1 MRKQLAAAMACL
13 LVLGLGNTAYADG
26 DNIGITITDITPRE
40 EQNSETQ
47 NAYAAGGYFPLQIQT
62 AEDEGVRLLIKT
74 FVVPQGTSPQ
84 ALIEEGLT
92 RRGVEYQVSDILRRE
107 LEGSSESRQVSQTV
121 TIPSETDETD
131 KLLALLEPSISYNED
146 GYTGTLTLDRD
157 SVHAEVSDTTGYR
170 YTIQDTR
177 EYTGLA
183 RNDPY
188 YIPKTA
194 EKNGVT
200 LRLADIQWTAAN
212 GGLDCQGFPTRY
224 NAAALYTGTG
234 YGARAEGYLVRAAYT
249 GEAVKTNVGDVMYS
263 IVYEEVSP
271 AVPDIDPLESRIPWE
286 MLLFVSLLIAVAA
299 GAVFVMPRAIKMG
312 KRFWEEQGRRK
323 RNKDPYAGRE
333 PMDLP
338 EMLDEMDRGLEEER

>member
-1 MRKQLAAAMACL
+1 MRKQLAAAIACL
-13 LVLGLGNTAYADG
+13 LVLGVGTTAYADG

-40 EQNSETQ
+40 ERKNETQ
-47 NAYAAGGYFPLQIQT
+47 NAYIAGGYFPLQIQT

-92 RRGVEYQVSDILRRE
+92 RRGVEYQVSDILRQE

-157 SVHAEVSDTTGYR
+157 SVRTEVSDTTGYS

-271 AVPDIDPLESRIPWE
+271 AVPDIDPTGKDFPWE

-299 GAVFVMPRAIKMG
+299 GAVFAVPRVIKMG

-323 RNKDPYAGRE
+323 RNKEPYAGRE

-338 EMLDEMDRGLEEER
+338 EMLNEMDRGLEEER

>member
-1 MRKQLAAAMACL
+1 MRKQLAAAIACL

-92 RRGVEYQVSDILRRE
+92 RRGVEYQVSDILRQE

-157 SVHAEVSDTTGYR
+157 SVRTEVSDTTGYS

-263 IVYEEVSP
+263 IRTTPSVMEMRTLLGKTYKSYNY
-271 AVPDIDPLESRIPWE
+271 PLHAPKSN
-286 MLLFVSLLIAVAA
+286 VND
-299 GAVFVMPRAIKMG
+299 
-312 KRFWEEQGRRK
+312 GRC
-323 RNKDPYAGRE
+323 
-333 PMDLP
+333 
-338 EMLDEMDRGLEEER
+338 

>member
-1 MRKQLAAAMACL
+1 VRKQLAAAIACL
-13 LVLGLGNTAYADG
+13 LVLGVGTTAYADG

-40 EQNSETQ
+40 ERNSETQ

-74 FVVPQGTSPQ
+74 FVVPQDTPPQ
-84 ALIEEGLT
+84 ALIQEGLT

-121 TIPSETDETD
+121 TLPSETDETD
-131 KLLALLEPSISYNED
+131 KLLALLEPSISYSED

-157 SVHAEVSDTTGYR
+157 SVRTEVSDTTGYS

-200 LRLADIQWTAAN
+200 LRLADIRWTAAN
-212 GGLDCQGFPTRY
+212 GGLDSQGFPTRY

-234 YGARAEGYLVRAAYT
+234 YGSRAEGYLVTAAYT
-249 GEAVKTNVGDVMYS
+249 GEAVKTNAGDVMYS

-271 AVPDIDPLESRIPWE
+271 AVPDDPTGKDFPWE
-286 MLLFVSLLIAVAA
+286 MLLFVSLLIAIAIGTVF
-299 GAVFVMPRAIKMG
+299 AVPRVIKMG
-312 KRFWEEQGRRK
+312 KRFWEEQRRRK
-323 RNKDPYAGRE
+323 RNKEPYAGRE

-338 EMLDEMDRGLEEER
+338 EMLNEMDRGLEEER